1 MNAGDLAG
9 KRVLITGAASGI
21 GLASASA
28 FGSGGASVALNYL
41 PGDSKGAIALAE
53 LSEKGYSV
61 HSAPGDVACRESA
74 ERMVSEAVGALG
86 GLDVLVNN
94 AGITGFLEPPAF
106 EDLDALTEQLWS
118 DILSTNLLG
127 PFWCTRAAAD
137 HLRTARGA
145 VVNTASIAA
154 FGGRSSSMAYGAS
167 KAGLINLT
175 RTLATALAP
184 HVRVNAVAPG
194 FVHTPL
200 TEPWPEERKKRAIEA
215 ARLKRMV
222 EPEDVAQAILFLSV
236 NKAITGE
243 TLVVDC
249 GLT

>member
-1 MNAGDLAG
+1 MNPSDLKG

-21 GLASASA
+21 GLATAHA
-28 FGSGGASVALNYL
+28 FGSVGASVAVNYL
-41 PGDSKGAIALAE
+41 PGDSRGAIALAA
-53 LSEKGYSV
+53 LSGKGYSV
-61 HSAPGDVACRESA
+61 LGAPGDVARRESA
-74 ERMVSEAVGALG
+74 ERMVSEAVSALD

-94 AGITGFLEPPAF
+94 AGTTGCLEPPPF
-106 EDLDALTEQLWS
+106 EDLEILTEEFWS

-137 HLRTARGA
+137 HLRATGGA

-167 KAGLINLT
+167 KAGLLNLT
-175 RTLATALAP
+175 RTMALALAP
-184 HVRVNAVAPG
+184 DVRVNAVAPG
-194 FVHTPL
+194 LVRTPL
-200 TEPWPEERKKRAIEA
+200 TEPWPEERKNRAIQA
-215 ARLKRMV
+215 AHLKRMV
-222 EPEDVAQAILFLSV
+222 EPEEVAQAIVFLSA
-236 NKAITGE
+236 NRAITGQ